1 MGENQVSVIFKEKI
15 TNCEKGI
22 LSYGITP
29 PKLSMPSDRKD
40 ELAAKQLARIASL
53 GVDALIVYDLQDE
66 EDRNSEER
74 PFPYLETE
82 DPARYME
89 DYFSTLEIP
98 KIVYRC
104 VGKYTETEMENWVRP
119 PEGQDRYSVFV
130 GAASSMRSTDS
141 LKLPDAYRIA
151 AGRSSGF
158 TLGGIIIPERHA
170 KKGDEHLRV
179 IGKTGMGCEF
189 FVSQAVFHIEAAKNF
204 ISDYYYH
211 CLANS
216 ITPVPMIFTVTPCGS
231 PKTLEFL
238 KWLGIFIPRWMEND
252 LLHSEDILSKSI
264 RLCEQIIAEIWNFS
278 NELNLPVGFNIESVS
293 TRKVE
298 IDAATELVQ
307 IAKRIMGR

>member
-1 MGENQVSVIFKEKI
+1 MPAAFSEKI
-15 TNCEKGI
+15 RNRETGI
-22 LSYGITP
+22 LTYGITP
-29 PKLSMPSDRKD
+29 PKLSMPADKKA
-40 ELAAKQLARIASL
+40 ELAAKQFARIASL

-66 EDRNSEER
+66 EDRNAGER

-82 DPARYME
+82 DPAKYME
-89 DYFSTLEIP
+89 DSFSQLRIP
-98 KIVYRC
+98 KIIYRC
-104 VGKYTETEMENWVRP
+104 VGKYTGAEMEVWVHP
-119 PEGQDRYSVFV
+119 PEGRDRYSVFV
-130 GAASSMRSTDS
+130 GAASSRSGTDS

-151 AGRSSGF
+151 AGRGPGF

-179 IGKTGMGCEF
+179 LEKTGMGCEF

-204 ISDYYYH
+204 LSDYYYH
-211 CLANS
+211 CLEAS
-216 ITPVPMIFTVTPCGS
+216 ILPVPMIFTVTPCGS

-252 LLHSEDILSKSI
+252 LLHSEDILGKSLL
-264 RLCEQIIAEIWNFS
+264 LCEEILAEIWRFS
-278 NELNLPVGFNIESVS
+278 NELHLPVGFNIESVS

>member
-1 MGENQVSVIFKEKI
+1 MSEVFKEKI
-15 TNCEKGI
+15 RNREKGI

-29 PKLSMPSDRKD
+29 PKISMPPDKKD
-40 ELAAKQLARIASL
+40 ELAAKQLARITSL

-66 EDRNSEER
+66 ADRNSGER

-82 DPARYME
+82 DPAVYMRN
-89 DYFSTLEIP
+89 YFSSLEIP
-98 KIVYRC
+98 EIVYRC
-104 VGKYTETEMENWVRP
+104 VGKYTRAEMEDWVRP
-119 PEGQDRYSVFV
+119 PEGEARYSVFV
-130 GAASSMRSTDS
+130 GAASSGNSRDS

-151 AGRSSGF
+151 AGRSGSF

-179 IGKTGMGCEF
+179 IEKTGMGCEF

-211 CLANS
+211 CLTRS

-252 LLHSEDILSKSI
+252 LLHSEDILGKSI
-264 RLCEQIIAEIWNFS
+264 LLCEQIIAEIWKFS

-293 TRKVE
+293 TRKIE

>member
-1 MGENQVSVIFKEKI
+1 MSAAFKDKI
-15 TNCEKGI
+15 RNREKGI

-29 PKLSMPSDRKD
+29 PKLSMPADKKD

-53 GVDALIVYDLQDE
+53 GIDALIVYDLQDE
-66 EDRNSEER
+66 EDRTAEER
-74 PFPYLETE
+74 PFPYLDTE
-82 DPARYME
+82 DPAKYME
-89 DYFSTLEIP
+89 DYFSSLAIP

-104 VGKYTETEMENWVRP
+104 VGKYSRSEMEEWVHP
-119 PEGQDRYSVFV
+119 SEEQDRYSVFV
-130 GAASSMRSTDS
+130 GAASSKGSAES
-141 LKLPDAYRIA
+141 LKLSDAYRIA
-151 AGRSSGF
+151 AGRSDSF

-179 IGKTGMGCEF
+179 IEKTSMGCEF

-211 CLANS
+211 CLKDS
-216 ITPVPMIFTVTPCGS
+216 ITPVPLIFTVTPCGS

-252 LLHSEDILSKSI
+252 LLHSEDILGKS
-264 RLCEQIIAEIWNFS
+264 LLLSEQIISEIWKFS
-278 NELNLPVGFNIESVS
+278 NELHLPVGFNIESVS

>member
-1 MGENQVSVIFKEKI
+1 MPAVFKDKI
-15 TNCEKGI
+15 RNREKGI

-29 PKLSMPSDRKD
+29 PKRSMPADKKD

-53 GVDALIVYDLQDE
+53 CVDALIVYDLQDE
-66 EDRNSEER
+66 EDRNAGER

-82 DPARYME
+82 DPAKYMDE
-89 DYFSTLEIP
+89 YFSSLEIP

-104 VGKYTETEMENWVRP
+104 VGKYTGAEMEDWVHP
-119 PEGQDRYSVFV
+119 TKAGDRYSVFV
-130 GAASSMRSTDS
+130 GAASSKGSADS
-141 LKLPDAYRIA
+141 LKLSDAYRIA
-151 AGRSSGF
+151 AGRSAGF

-170 KKGDEHLRV
+170 RKGDEHLRV
-179 IGKTGMGCEF
+179 IEKTDMGCEF

-211 CLANS
+211 CLASS

-252 LLHSEDILSKSI
+252 LLHSEDILRKSI

-278 NELNLPVGFNIESVS
+278 NELSLPVGFNIESVS

-298 IDAATELVQ
+298 IEAATELVG